1 MTSAKCVSR
10 RLLMADP
17 GASTI
22 VLNGSTPEARDS
34 RATDI
39 YSAERSSLGFRE
51 ALRLL
56 VKGWRFFGAHRRL
69 VILKSAIAVSSMLL
83 FLITPWPMKIIIDNV
98 IDGHPLAGVP
108 RRILLPLVG
117 TDQIALLT
125 LVVTF
130 LIVTVILTGISGDD
144 TQAVDT
150 EVGSGGLD
158 QAGASG
164 GAANNG
170 WSLWNGI

>member
-1 MTSAKCVSR
+1 
-10 RLLMADP
+10 
-17 GASTI
+17 
-22 VLNGSTPEARDS
+22 
-34 RATDI
+34 
-39 YSAERSSLGFRE
+39 
-51 ALRLL
+51 
-56 VKGWRFFGAHRRL
+56 
-69 VILKSAIAVSSMLL
+69 
-83 FLITPWPMKIIIDNV
+83 MKIIIDNV
-98 IDGHPLAGVP
+98 IDGHPLTGIP

-117 TDQIALLT
+117 TDRIALLT
-125 LVVTF
+125 LVVAF

-170 WSLWNGI
+170 WSLWNGLLGLLETYVTLDLSQRVNQDLRTAIYARFLRSPLALYGDQKIGDAVFRVMNDSAGISEVFYRGLLAPACRSRRSPARSSSSPRNSQTSR